1 MHPIHSQRARFVVC
15 ALLVGVG
22 GGVTFAQRAQD
33 NRVPPQL
40 QGPRVPQPPPDSTR
54 LLPPTN
60 AHETRQELFELLQKH
75 PPSVA
80 QVLRLDPSLLT
91 QPGYLETYPELAAFL
106 ALHPEI
112 VRDPVFFFGRGP
124 DDGVYDNR
132 ARAIN
137 AWSGM
142 MAGMLG
148 LLAFASFLTA
158 FTWVVRSSIDYRRW
172 LRLSKIQVEVHGKLM
187 DRLSSNEDLLA
198 YMQSTAGRRFLE
210 AAPIPVDSGA
220 RGLTA
225 PVGRILWSAQ
235 AGVVLALG
243 GLGLQFVSRR
253 VVEELATGLYVMG
266 VVAFALG
273 LGFILSS
280 VVAYVLSRRLGL
292 VEPVTVSS
300 TAEAGG
306 PHPPV

>member
-1 MHPIHSQRARFVVC
+1 MHPIHIHLARIVVC
-15 ALLVGVG
+15 ALFVGVG
-22 GGVTFAQRAQD
+22 GGVGIAQRAQ
-33 NRVPPQL
+33 NPQ
-40 QGPRVPQPPPDSTR
+40 VPQTQPDSAR
-54 LLPPTN
+54 LLPPAN
-60 AHETRQELFELLQKH
+60 AHETRQELQELLQKH

-80 QVLRLDPSLLT
+80 QVLRLDPTLLT
-91 QPGYLETYPELAAFL
+91 QPTYLETYPELTAFL
-106 ALHPEI
+106 DQHPEI
-112 VRDPVFFFGRGP
+112 ARDPGFFFGRSSDEGI
-124 DDGVYDNR
+124 YDNR

-137 AWSGM
+137 AWSGL

-148 LLAFASFLTA
+148 LLAFVSFLTA

-172 LRLSKIQVEVHGKLM
+172 LRLSKIQVDVHGKLM

-243 GLGLQFVSRR
+243 GFGLQFVSRR

-266 VVAFALG
+266 VVATALG
-273 LGFILSS
+273 VGFILSS
-280 VVAYVLSRRLGL
+280 VVAYMLSRRLGL
-292 VEPVTVSS
+292 VEPVTTSS
-300 TAEAGG
+300 TVEAGG